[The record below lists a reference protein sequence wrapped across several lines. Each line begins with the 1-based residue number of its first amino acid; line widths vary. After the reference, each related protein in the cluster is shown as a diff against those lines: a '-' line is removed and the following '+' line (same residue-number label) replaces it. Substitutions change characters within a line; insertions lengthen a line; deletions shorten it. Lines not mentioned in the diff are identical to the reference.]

1 MNSHERREGMR
12 RGQTDGVLL
21 EDGGIGRRKR
31 ARYRVA
37 FGRYFISHVLGVT
50 ETTKKQKNCEEK
62 AGPLQGRIW
71 SLFYIARPWRDR
83 DNTKRQRFQICYGPG
98 YNNEYAGMW
107 NNVVTLSPCMGTLTH
122 GHTSPFRCFLLKPA
136 C

>member
-37 FGRYFISHVLGVT
+37 FGRYIISHVLGVT
-50 ETTKKQKNCEEK
+50 ETTQKDRGYRFVTALVITMNTLGCGTMLLPSRH
-62 AGPLQGRIW
+62 AWVLSHTDTQVHFGAFF
-71 SLFYIARPWRDR
+71 SNRPANPTLVDR
-83 DNTKRQRFQICYGPG
+83 DDIHS
-98 YNNEYAGMW
+98 
-107 NNVVTLSPCMGTLTH
+107 VSSMGL
-122 GHTSPFRCFLLKPA
+122 CCVILL
-136 C
+136 